1 MAQLDSQKLEKLLIS
16 ATNERQRK
24 MYQSLL
30 KKARSQE
37 QASKKSDS
45 ATSNTAKTQTA
56 PLQEQETTKASSA
69 TEKKVKAQ
77 VILGKVE
84 KQEQVAIVSSSSPDQ
99 NHENLPKLELAPKPV
114 LEKPPTQKS
123 DSTNLLLLSIQEV
136 TTQTNP
142 STSTLTAENNQK
154 SAQNDSSNNQ
164 APSPNKQAKS
174 SKSQENKKKKKTQKK
189 KVEAEAPIFQAL
201 VKMLLTPYL
210 KGNNLKVEINGQEY
224 NLLYGSDFTFIA
236 HKKLRQELIENGSS
250 KMLVKLY
257 PNVQFSKQ
265 SETPKLSFILG
276 SFEQKYQPNRKY
288 SQKFRLR
295 GIWQYIPQSQS
306 PVISI
311 YRNVDQ
317 LGQFKKLNEKQQSQF
332 VRPNHIPVLWDD
344 APVAPFKYEAELEK
358 EAQMPRYFVEVE
370 AIIQDGLYVVQEMLR
385 EPTLDIPEF
394 LQIAQ
399 NKASTSDNREIS
411 LRSDPSLSNSEK
423 FQFVLRG
430 EVRNEN
436 DFQFFQLENGTKF
449 KVRAIIADSYPLEIT
464 DWQVVPITDNDGQL
478 VTLILEKPLSSSE
491 VRTTPSN
498 FLIEAGRIVEVAKK
512 GNRIKV
518 KVKRETAKDL
528 KVGVLGATK
537 KMKMGQLWAMKL
549 VLKEGYLYIEQ
560 AQYLQD

>member
-30 KKARSQE
+30 QKARRIE
-37 QASKKSDS
+37 QASKKSSS

-56 PLQEQETTKASSA
+56 PLQEQATTKASSA

-142 STSTLTAENNQK
+142 STSTLTAENNQQ
-154 SAQNDSSNNQ
+154 SAQKDSSNNQ

-174 SKSQENKKKKKTQKK
+174 SQSQGNKQKTQKK

-394 LQIAQ
+394 LQIDK
-399 NKASTSDNREIS
+399 NKTSTSDNREIS

-430 EVRNEN
+430 EVRSEN
-436 DFQFFQLENGTKF
+436 DSQFFQLENGTKF

-512 GNRIKV
+512 GSRIKV

-560 AQYLQD
+560 AKYLQD

>member
-30 KKARSQE
+30 QKARRIE
-37 QASKKSDS
+37 QASKKSSS
-45 ATSNTAKTQTA
+45 ATSNTAKAQT
-56 PLQEQETTKASSA
+56 
-69 TEKKVKAQ
+69 
-77 VILGKVE
+77 ILGKVQSRE
-84 KQEQVAIVSSSSPDQ
+84 KTSLLSSSTT
-99 NHENLPKLELAPKPV
+99 ENQAKTATLLQPPPK
-114 LEKPPTQKS
+114 LEKPPSRKETA
-123 DSTNLLLLSIQEV
+123 
-136 TTQTNP
+136 TNP
-142 STSTLTAENNQK
+142 SSVSKTESKTENKETTKTNQNTSTSTTKNNEKLTQ
-154 SAQNDSSNNQ
+154 D
-164 APSPNKQAKS
+164 KS
-174 SKSQENKKKKKTQKK
+174 SKLQSESQHPKAKTDQAQSTKNQQQKTQYSEK
-189 KVEAEAPIFQAL
+189 APIFQAMG
-201 VKMLLTPYL
+201 KMVLTPYL
-210 KGNNLKVEINGQEY
+210 KDKDLKVELNGLEY
-224 NLLYGSDFTFIA
+224 DLLYGSDFTFKA
-236 HKKLRQELIENGSS
+236 HKALRQELKQNGSS
-250 KMLVKLY
+250 KMLLKLY
-257 PNVQFSKQ
+257 PNARFSKQ
-265 SETPKLSFILG
+265 SQSAKLSFILG
-276 SFEQKYQPNRKY
+276 RFEKLYPTNHQY
-288 SQKFRLR
+288 SEKFTLR
-295 GIWQYIPQSQS
+295 GVWQYIPQSQS

-311 YRNVDQ
+311 YRNIEQWEEFAKLDQ
-317 LGQFKKLNEKQQSQF
+317 KQQLKF

-394 LQIAQ
+394 LQIDK
-399 NKASTSDNREIS
+399 NKTSTSDNREIS

-436 DFQFFQLENGTKF
+436 DSQFFQLENGTKF

-512 GNRIKV
+512 GSRIKV

-560 AQYLQD
+560 AKYLQD